1 MKINLPT
8 IKPLEGGFADRL
20 VTATGKIANETR
32 EVNGTNNQ
40 VLHFLEIEV
49 TDEKG
54 FKTNI
59 DILVQPDMNIITT
72 AIQYRMSTKFYITFD
87 SQYNRWVEKRTQP
100 AVNEAAS
107 EENAPW

>member
-1 MKINLPT
+1 MKINLTT

-20 VTATGKIANETR
+20 VIATGKIANETR
-32 EVNGTNNQ
+32 EVKGNNDQ

-59 DILVQPDMNIITT
+59 DILVQPDMEIITT

-87 SQYNRWVEKRTQP
+87 SQYNRWVEKRTTYT
-100 AVNEAAS
+100 ATEAES
-107 EENAPW
+107 NENAPW